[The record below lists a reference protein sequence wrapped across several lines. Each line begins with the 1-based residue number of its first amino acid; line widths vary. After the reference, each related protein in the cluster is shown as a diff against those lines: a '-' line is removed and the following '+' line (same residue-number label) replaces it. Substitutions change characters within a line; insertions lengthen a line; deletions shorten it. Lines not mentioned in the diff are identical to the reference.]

1 MSNISVFYGDFC
13 RADSVVREVF
23 DRTGCR
29 LITDANILDVAVELS
44 GIERLKLEKAFS
56 PSTSVFNKFTHEK
69 ERALAFLRLAVA
81 EALVAEQNVLASG
94 YLAHLIPHDIT
105 HMLRVCLIASL
116 KSRIAIAGEER
127 GLPNKEAGKT
137 IAQLDKERASWVRS
151 RRGVDDPWSPQLY
164 DMVIPMDSNSVHEAA
179 TLIEEHAKL
188 PELNTTTSS
197 LQAVQDFTLASR
209 VAVALAMEGHDVDVS
224 ARSGTVS
231 LTINKQVMMLK
242 RLEEELKA
250 IAGTIS
256 GVRGVETRVGSDY
269 HQSDVYRKY
278 QFEAPSR
285 VLLVDDEKQFV
296 KTLSERLQ
304 LRNMGTA
311 VAYDGESALS
321 LITRDEPEVI
331 VLDLMMPGIDGI
343 EVLKQVK
350 QNRPEVEVIIL
361 TGHGSDED
369 RETCMGLGAFAYLHK
384 PVDIEILSQKL
395 KEANEHIHEKRGGT
409 DRPG

>member
-1 MSNISVFYGDFC
+1 MPTISVFYGDFC
-13 RADSVVREVF
+13 RADSVVREVY

-29 LITDANILDVAVELS
+29 LITDANILDIAVELS
-44 GIERLKLEKAFS
+44 DIERLKLEKAFS
-56 PSTSVFNKFTHEK
+56 SSTSVFNKFTHEK

-81 EALVAEQNVLASG
+81 EVLAEQNVLVSG
-94 YLAHLIPHDIT
+94 YLAHLIPHEIT
-105 HMLRVCLIASL
+105 HMLRVCLIAGV

-127 GLPNKEAGKT
+127 GLPKKEAEKT

-164 DMVIPMDSNSVHEAA
+164 DMVIPMDSNSVREVAI
-179 TLIEEHAKL
+179 LIEEHARL
-188 PELNTTTSS
+188 PELNPTASS
-197 LQAVQDFTLASR
+197 RQAVQDFTMASR
-209 VAVALAMEGHDVDVS
+209 VAVALAREGHDVDVS
-224 ARSGTVS
+224 ATNATVT
-231 LTINKQVMMLK
+231 LTINKHVLMLK

-250 IAGTIS
+250 IAGAVS
-256 GVRGVETRVGSDY
+256 GVRRVETLVGSGY

-278 QFEAPSR
+278 HFEEPSR

-296 KTLSERLQ
+296 QTLSERLQ
-304 LRNMGTA
+304 LRDMGTA

-321 LITRDEPEVI
+321 LIARDDPEVI

-343 EVLKQVK
+343 EMLKQVK

-369 RETCMGLGAFAYLHK
+369 RETCMSLGAFAYLHK

-395 KEANEHIHEKRGGT
+395 KEANEHIREKRGDT
-409 DRPG
+409 ARPG

>member
-29 LITDANILDVAVELS
+29 LITDANILDVAEELS

-56 PSTSVFNKFTHEK
+56 HSTSAFNKFTHEK

-81 EALVAEQNVLASG
+81 EALAEQNVLASG
-94 YLAHLIPHDIT
+94 YLAHLIPHEIT
-105 HMLRVCLIASL
+105 HMLRVCLIAGL
-116 KSRIAIAGEER
+116 KSRTAIAGEDR
-127 GLPNKEAGKT
+127 GLPKKEAEKT

-188 PELNTTTSS
+188 PELNTTSSS

-209 VAVALAMEGHDVDVS
+209 VAVALAREGHDVDVS

-250 IAGTIS
+250 IAGAVG
-256 GVRGVETRVGSDY
+256 GVRGVETRVGSGY

-296 KTLSERLQ
+296 QTLSERLQ

-321 LITRDEPEVI
+321 LIARDEPEVI
-331 VLDLMMPGIDGI
+331 VLDLMMPGINGI

-369 RETCMGLGAFAYLHK
+369 RETCMDLGAFAYLHK

-395 KEANEHIHEKRGGT
+395 KEANEHIQEKRGGT
-409 DRPG
+409 ARPG

>member
-1 MSNISVFYGDFC
+1 MPNISVFYGEFC
-13 RADSVVREVF
+13 GADSVVREVF

-29 LITDANILDVAVELS
+29 LVTDAHILDVAGELS
-44 GIERLKLEKAFS
+44 GIERLTLEKAFL
-56 PSTSVFNKFTHEK
+56 PVTSVFNKFTHEK

-81 EALVAEQNVLASG
+81 ESLAEDNVLVTG
-94 YLAHLIPHDIT
+94 FVAHLIPHEIT
-105 HMLRVCLIASL
+105 HILRVCLIAGL
-116 KSRIAIAGEER
+116 KSRIANAAEER
-127 GLPNKEAGKT
+127 GLAEKDAAKT
-137 IAQLDKERASWVRS
+137 IAQLDNERASWVRS
-151 RRGVDDPWSPQLY
+151 RRAVDDPWSPQLY

-188 PELNTTTSS
+188 PELNATSS
-197 LQAVQDFTLASR
+197 SRQAVQDFTLASR
-209 VAVALAMEGHDVDVS
+209 VAVALAREGHDVDVS
-224 ARSGTVS
+224 ARGGTIS
-231 LTINKQVMMLK
+231 LTINKHVLMLK

-250 IAGTIS
+250 IVGAIS
-256 GVRGVETRVGSDY
+256 GVREVQTRVGSGY

-278 QFEAPSR
+278 HFEVPSS
-285 VLLVDDEKQFV
+285 VLLVDDEKQFIQ
-296 KTLSERLQ
+296 TLSERLQ

-321 LITRDEPEVI
+321 MIARDEPEVI

-350 QNRPEVEVIIL
+350 ENQPEVEVIVL

-369 RETCMGLGAFAYLHK
+369 RETCIKLGAFAYLHK

-395 KEANEHIHEKRGGT
+395 KEANEHIREKRGGT
-409 DRPG
+409 IRPG